1 MPQNVQ
7 LYDLLISC
15 PGDITREISLIE
27 DAVKEFNELYA
38 DVLGITIRTRHWSQS
53 SYTQSGGKPQ
63 ALLNNQFVNKCDAA
77 VAIFWT
83 RFGSPT
89 DEYQSG
95 TEEEIELMLQSK
107 RQVFMYFS
115 DKPIPP
121 SSMNSD
127 ERKKVE
133 AFREKYK
140 DRGIFCTYSSDD
152 EFKKLFFAH
161 LSMYFL
167 SEKRIADTTEKYV
180 PSLKLMGINSQNKLS
195 DAVSIYPFVPDTAL
209 SFEVFLNNIRTMFKE
224 ISELNVGTRSAIGNA
239 LLAGFNTPV
248 EISTNNR
255 EYISTVASQ
264 LHIELPDDFFDLGNL
279 CKDGLTSSLFIGS
292 NLKGSPSEIKK
303 YEMINKLRDTISDA
317 LKWAPVEKAFSD
329 KLCTRLAVQ
338 NCGKAIDENIEITF
352 ELPQTA
358 LMSLDDFPKFSNEEM
373 GYLLNDCDMEE
384 FFGICSTSDYA
395 VYSDS
400 QRNHLNTYTPR
411 PVGLPGYSPDYSES
425 FTAEL
430 NDVFCY
436 SIYPVGNRFIIK
448 LKVDYLKHNTTVAF
462 PTILLLKET
471 FDEIPYKITSQNTPE
486 VVKGCL
492 KVVLPNEQSDSKNS
506 K

>member
-255 EYISTVASQ
+255 EYIYSKTGWIAGIQS
-264 LHIELPDDFFDLGNL
+264 
-279 CKDGLTSSLFIGS
+279 
-292 NLKGSPSEIKK
+292 
-303 YEMINKLRDTISDA
+303 
-317 LKWAPVEKAFSD
+317 
-329 KLCTRLAVQ
+329 RL
-338 NCGKAIDENIEITF
+338 
-352 ELPQTA
+352 
-358 LMSLDDFPKFSNEEM
+358 
-373 GYLLNDCDMEE
+373 
-384 FFGICSTSDYA
+384 
-395 VYSDS
+395 
-400 QRNHLNTYTPR
+400 
-411 PVGLPGYSPDYSES
+411 
-425 FTAEL
+425 
-430 NDVFCY
+430 
-436 SIYPVGNRFIIK
+436 
-448 LKVDYLKHNTTVAF
+448 
-462 PTILLLKET
+462 
-471 FDEIPYKITSQNTPE
+471 
-486 VVKGCL
+486 
-492 KVVLPNEQSDSKNS
+492 
-506 K
+506 